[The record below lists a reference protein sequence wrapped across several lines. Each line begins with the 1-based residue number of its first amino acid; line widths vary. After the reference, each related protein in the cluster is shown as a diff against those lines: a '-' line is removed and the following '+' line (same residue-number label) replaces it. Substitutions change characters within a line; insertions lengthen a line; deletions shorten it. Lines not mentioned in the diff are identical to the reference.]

1 MGKIAVI
8 TDEDVATFFRSSGVT
23 MSYSAKTA
31 KEAEDLAWKLSE
43 SKDIDVLVITERLA
57 DEIRNVVDEIS
68 KKLYPTVIIIPG
80 KEGPIPGKVSPIF
93 DLIKKTVGK
102 EIKI

>member
-8 TDEDVATFFRSSGVT
+8 TDEDVATFFRCSGVT
-23 MSYSAKTA
+23 MSYSVKTA
-31 KEAEDLAWKLSE
+31 KEAEELAWKLSE
-43 SKDIDVLVITERLA
+43 SKDIHVLAITERIA
-57 DEIRNVVDEIS
+57 DEIKPVVDEIS

-80 KEGPIPGKVSPIF
+80 KEGPLPGKVSPIL
-93 DLIKKTVGK
+93 DLIKKTIGK